1 MRLSTVLASTAVL
14 AASMCPGPFGG
25 LNSRHNRAR
34 SSSSYKTSGEEFFV
48 RGLAYQEEFSG
59 KGTGSGSGLK
69 HKDNLA
75 DVEGCKRDVPLLK
88 ELKTNTIRVYQIDPE
103 ADHKEGMEI
112 LDDAGIYV
120 VADLSEPVDSINR
133 HDPEWNHDL

>member
-1 MRLSTVLASTAVL
+1 MRLSTVLANTAVL
-14 AASMCPGPFGG
+14 AASMVVSVELDPIVM
-25 LNSRHNRAR
+25 
-34 SSSSYKTSGEEFFV
+34 K
-48 RGLAYQEEFSG
+48 EFSG

-75 DVEGCKRDVPLLK
+75 DVEGCKRDMPLLK

-103 ADHKEGMEI
+103 ADHKECMEL

-133 HDPEWNHDL
+133 DDPEWNHDL